1 MMIPIIPG
9 LLPPMPSRFIAT
21 TCPWCR
27 RQTTAEHTMTRHA
40 ERTRRFR
47 CGNLDCRK
55 VMMVKIRADDQMGE
69 PVAVEGR
76 R

>member
-9 LLPPMPSRFIAT
+9 LLPHMPSRFIAT
-21 TCPWCR
+21 VCPWCR
-27 RQTTAEHTMTRHA
+27 RPTTAEHTMTRHA

-47 CGNLDCRK
+47 CKHQDCRK
-55 VMMVKIRADDQMGE
+55 VMIFAVGADDRMGE